1 MLYIVGTPIGNLG
14 EITYR
19 AVETLKNVDVIA
31 AEDTRRTMVL
41 LNAYGIKKP
50 LISYQEFNEQ
60 ATKQKL
66 TELLL
71 SGKDVALVSDAGMP
85 LISDPGY
92 VLVSFLIEQG
102 IEYTVVSGAC
112 ACIDAL
118 VLSGMDTSK
127 FCMLG
132 FLPQKK
138 SDRERLLAEYA
149 DIKCTLVFY
158 SAVHDIDADLTS
170 LYHRLGRRK
179 VAVVRELTK
188 LHEQVSRGYLGEEMD
203 FARKGEFVIVV
214 EGAPRKDFS
223 SLTVEQHYLNVLSTG
238 ADKKEAIKIVA
249 SERKMPKSEVY
260 AIVVNM
266 EEKA

>member
-50 LISYQEFNEQ
+50 LISYQKFNEQ

-138 SDRERLLAEYA
+138 SDREQLLAEYA

-170 LYHRLGRRK
+170 LYHGLGRRK

-223 SLTVEQHYLNVLSTG
+223 SLTVEQHYLNVLSAG

>member
-50 LISYQEFNEQ
+50 LISYQKFNEQ

-92 VLVSFLIEQG
+92 VFG
-102 IEYTVVSGAC
+102 IVFNRTR
-112 ACIDAL
+112 
-118 VLSGMDTSK
+118 
-127 FCMLG
+127 
-132 FLPQKK
+132 
-138 SDRERLLAEYA
+138 DRIY
-149 DIKCTLVFY
+149 
-158 SAVHDIDADLTS
+158 
-170 LYHRLGRRK
+170 G
-179 VAVVRELTK
+179 
-188 LHEQVSRGYLGEEMD
+188 
-203 FARKGEFVIVV
+203 
-214 EGAPRKDFS
+214 
-223 SLTVEQHYLNVLSTG
+223 
-238 ADKKEAIKIVA
+238 
-249 SERKMPKSEVY
+249 SERRLRMY
-260 AIVVNM
+260 RRIGA
-266 EEKA
+266 